1 MGPPVEVSGTGGCGH
16 PHVNNF
22 YLSVVQV
29 ADDMAGGRGLALT
42 STRYDYYRG
51 GIGGGGYICHP
62 PHKNRRTVHINHNHH
77 GSLYGGRA
85 APWGAC
91 VPAVVG
97 TGDPGTGGDTVGGKG
112 GGNVR
117 EGEEGGWG

>member
-1 MGPPVEVSGTGGCGH
+1 MVVIQTNQTAHISYWVGLKIHKHHFIQAQVGPPVEVSGTGGCGH

-51 GIGGGGYICHP
+51 GIGGGGYIF
-62 PHKNRRTVHINHNHH
+62 
-77 GSLYGGRA
+77 
-85 APWGAC
+85 
-91 VPAVVG
+91 
-97 TGDPGTGGDTVGGKG
+97 
-112 GGNVR
+112 
-117 EGEEGGWG
+117 